1 MGVILFIGAVLLY
14 FLPSMVGYNK
24 KNAGSI
30 IILNIFLGWT
40 LIGWVVALVWA
51 ASVDS
56 DQAPPPS
63 FPHTHSVD
71 RIGKLKDLKSLLD
84 EGAITQSEFN
94 REKEKILNQ

>member
-63 FPHTHSVD
+63 VNHTHSVD